1 MIRFTLHLL
10 FFNFSEWEDIPKNII
25 DPADD
30 EGWEISTKSR
40 KSRSKIQSTSSTVPT
55 RDVSR
60 ESSIVPVIPEVQESY
75 SDDVPDIEIVSEVVP
90 QVIITSNEIPTNEV
104 HEEILLPKEIVALKT
119 EQQFVDTTN
128 SAPTS
133 RKSTLKR
140 SKKKRSSLDGSSPSS
155 GSTSVLSRPVLI
167 SDGDYDV
174 ASAAAALRVQKNA
187 FDVLDEAKINELKNL
202 KNPGVT
208 LDTLFVSDI
217 GYGMTC
223 GPIGMGRFGLGKY
236 IPPDRSEEIYPIP
249 MQNKDSETNTAE
261 NEITSEDSIEDK
273 PGSLTAMLEEV
284 LRNGGNA
291 TTISNCS
298 TGLNTASPM
307 TSTSKN
313 SLTTYIRDAARF
325 TELTPHSE
333 ETCSRDLQAQGAIPN
348 IPTTEVLIKK
358 KENKEDELDLD

>member
-1 MIRFTLHLL
+1 M
-10 FFNFSEWEDIPKNII
+10 
-25 DPADD
+25 
-30 EGWEISTKSR
+30 
-40 KSRSKIQSTSSTVPT
+40 
-55 RDVSR
+55 
-60 ESSIVPVIPEVQESY
+60 
-75 SDDVPDIEIVSEVVP
+75 
-90 QVIITSNEIPTNEV
+90 
-104 HEEILLPKEIVALKT
+104 
-119 EQQFVDTTN
+119 
-128 SAPTS
+128 
-133 RKSTLKR
+133 
-140 SKKKRSSLDGSSPSS
+140 DGTSPSS

-249 MQNKDSETNTAE
+249 MQNKDSENTTADQ
-261 NEITSEDSIEDK
+261 NEITSDQDNSIEDK

-298 TGLNTASPM
+298 TSGLNPAS
-307 TSTSKN
+307 STSKN

-348 IPTTEVLIKK
+348 IPTTEVLIQKK